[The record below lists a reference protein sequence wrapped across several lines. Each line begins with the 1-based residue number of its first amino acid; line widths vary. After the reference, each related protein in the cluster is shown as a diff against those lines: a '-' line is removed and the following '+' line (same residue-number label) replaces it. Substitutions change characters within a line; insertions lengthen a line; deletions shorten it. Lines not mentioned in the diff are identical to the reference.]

1 MCGYNELLTPCCHE
15 KTGFSPTIKCTLY
28 FQNNRYCRTGSIHSW
43 ILSSPPLTS
52 RILCDNCKKIDDHE
66 IKEIEREIE
75 ERKKAEEEQN
85 QKEAR
90 WIKDIGDANS
100 QTNAEDQRRRLYASS
115 FLQADLT
122 YQAHRSQLLLA
133 SRPTTTPPH
142 TSPLIT
148 MCSKRVSPYHEC
160 PYSHKEVTDEKFCFR
175 DGVIVPCVNWEWLII
190 KEHPTPGPCPCAD
203 CQAWKRRQ
211 NMQNGTAGSRSNDIS
226 Q

>member
-1 MCGYNELLTPCCHE
+1 MN
-15 KTGFSPTIKCTLY
+15 
-28 FQNNRYCRTGSIHSW
+28 
-43 ILSSPPLTS
+43 TS
-52 RILCDNCKKIDDHE
+52 RMKNHRLERQRETTTHRAERQTMATASCNLQASIDFTDGS
-66 IKEIEREIE
+66 
-75 ERKKAEEEQN
+75 RKNHPTNKHAEN
-85 QKEAR
+85 
-90 WIKDIGDANS
+90 D
-100 QTNAEDQRRRLYASS
+100 DQASS
-115 FLQADLT
+115 NIQPPTSSFRSDLT
-122 YQAHRSQLLLA
+122 YQAHRTQLLLA
-133 SRPTTTPPH
+133 SHPTTTPPH

-190 KEHPTPGPCPCAD
+190 KELPTPGPCPCAD